1 MRYAEQC
8 KACGARHEHGPRDND
23 SLFKRRDVSTCAEC
37 KAEGARQEMEKVV
50 WYCDV
55 CGDELEE
62 NDLTER
68 VVRVTV
74 RPTPHP
80 SSEIEVACHP
90 RCLDGAT
97 EMVVER
103 FKAYCADVQS
113 RSLRPA
119 SWWERFWK

>member
-1 MRYAEQC
+1 MTHEISEQ
-8 KACGARHEHGPRDND
+8 AHVYLPDDLLEEILEGT
-23 SLFKRRDVSTCAEC
+23 SSVSSSIREIFERIC
-37 KAEGARQEMEKVV
+37 
-50 WYCDV
+50 
-55 CGDELEE
+55 ELEE